1 MMRES
6 EESSPPGENS
16 LILRYYEQ
24 NKIKQDQDR
33 RPELESYVKNELK
46 EEMSVNSAKS
56 PKKVDVGERLYA
68 IGKLY
73 E

>member
-1 MMRES
+1 MIDDA
-6 EESSPPGENS
+6 GENS

>member
-1 MMRES
+1 
-6 EESSPPGENS
+6 
-16 LILRYYEQ
+16 
-24 NKIKQDQDR
+24 
-33 RPELESYVKNELK
+33 LESYVKNELK